1 MATRVELDIQDRAAR
16 VTFRGEKGI
25 QLLSRETR
33 EELSRIVD
41 VLHEPSDVAVVVFQ
55 AEGRTFIAGADI
67 QELSGLTPIT
77 AHALALEVH
86 ALFTRISRLP
96 AVTLAAIHA
105 ACAGGGCELAL
116 ACDLRMAAAGARI
129 GLPEVSLGVIPGWG
143 GTARATRLFGGAVAR
158 RMILCGELLPAEE
171 ALRLGIVDAV
181 APDASFKSAVDE
193 RVQLLLSRGPQ
204 AQRQAKRFIEELE
217 GPAIESLLEAEAR
230 AFALC
235 YETAEPVEGMRAFF
249 EKRPAEWPRP

>member
-1 MATRVELDIQDRAAR
+1 MTTRVELEVTGGAAR

-25 QLLSRETR
+25 QLLSRDTR
-33 EELSRIVD
+33 QQLSDIVD
-41 VLHEPSDVAVVVFQ
+41 ALHERSDVSVVVFQ

-67 QELSGLTPIT
+67 QELSGLTPVQ
-77 AHALALEVH
+77 AHELAMQVH
-86 ALFTRISRLP
+86 ALFTRISRLD

-143 GTARATRLFGGAVAR
+143 GTVRATRLLGGAVAR
-158 RMILCGELLPAEE
+158 RMILTGELVPADE
-171 ALRLGIVDAV
+171 ALRLGLVDTV
-181 APDASFKSAVDE
+181 VPDEGFRAAVDE
-193 RVQLLLSRGPQ
+193 RVQLLLSRGAH
-204 AQRQAKRFIEELE
+204 AQRQAKRLIAELE
-217 GPAIESLLEAEAR
+217 GPPIEEMLEAEAR

-235 YETAEPVEGMRAFF
+235 YETDEPAEGMAAFF
-249 EKRPAEWPRP
+249 EKRLPRWGNA